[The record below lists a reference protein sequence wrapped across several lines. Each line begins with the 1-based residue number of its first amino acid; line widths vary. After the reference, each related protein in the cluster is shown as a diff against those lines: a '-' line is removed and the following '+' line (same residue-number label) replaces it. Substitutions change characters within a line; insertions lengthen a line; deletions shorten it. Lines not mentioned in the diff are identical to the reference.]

1 MRIQLANKG
10 GKQADSFRL
19 IFTQQGGTYQP
30 TKMDWTCN
38 FGAVWTTQQ
47 KLDMA
52 LQKAWFLQYPPV
64 IKHGVLENLYLQMIL
79 PAFFTSIS
87 REFRKEKNKKK
98 LYFQGISRVCP
109 WVSSYKP
116 WVLRRKSRC
125 LQEVLRRPRI
135 VEGVLRTHHAQWICR
150 PTWAMWAVNIGG
162 KMLVNVDTWSI
173 YDVYGCITWALYG
186 FVPFDSLLLRE
197 WKRCRSTWQSFR

>member
-87 REFRKEKNKKK
+87 REFRKKKNKKNS
-98 LYFQGISRVCP
+98 ISREFPGYVHGFPAINLEFYGENPGACKKC
-109 WVSSYKP
+109 S
-116 WVLRRKSRC
+116 
-125 LQEVLRRPRI
+125 
-135 VEGVLRTHHAQWICR
+135 GAHA
-150 PTWAMWAVNIGG
+150 
-162 KMLVNVDTWSI
+162 
-173 YDVYGCITWALYG
+173 
-186 FVPFDSLLLRE
+186 SL
-197 WKRCRSTWQSFR
+197 KAS